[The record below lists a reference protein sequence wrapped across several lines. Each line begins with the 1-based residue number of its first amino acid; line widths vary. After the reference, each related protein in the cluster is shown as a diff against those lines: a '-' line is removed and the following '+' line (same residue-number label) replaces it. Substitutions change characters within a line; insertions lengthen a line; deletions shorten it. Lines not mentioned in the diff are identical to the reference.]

1 MTRVNKD
8 IHPPTPFFGSLCFS
22 RLTNLVR
29 KETPFS
35 TCWVNCPWEGGEG
48 VVLDV
53 DLGSTIGELQEAPVA
68 LVVVGG
74 DDVLFFLF
82 KLMPRFD
89 SNNSC
94 SYMPSMMY
102 SILFV
107 HVPLS
112 FFFFWGVGEQRSG
125 GSFLYQIALVIGFL
139 TSKVGVG
146 VRRCFFFWERERILD
161 GFGGSW
167 WHHEPILVSSVLF
180 SYPEILTIQHYRSF
194 H

>member
-1 MTRVNKD
+1 M
-8 IHPPTPFFGSLCFS
+8 
-22 RLTNLVR
+22 
-29 KETPFS
+29 
-35 TCWVNCPWEGGEG
+35 
-48 VVLDV
+48 DV

-112 FFFFWGVGEQRSG
+112 FFFGGLVNREVGG
-125 GSFLYQIALVIGFL
+125 AFC
-139 TSKVGVG
+139 TK
-146 VRRCFFFWERERILD
+146 
-161 GFGGSW
+161 
-167 WHHEPILVSSVLF
+167 
-180 SYPEILTIQHYRSF
+180 
-194 H
+194 